1 MTKETIKS
9 VQDKINVMQ
18 AFIEG
23 KEIES
28 RHVGLCEWAYSP
40 SPLWQ
45 WGTYE
50 YRVKQKNYRPFETI
64 DEVFDAMKLH
74 GGILCFDKSKRNQYC
89 LSINTRQVFVNGYA
103 VPFDE
108 LLENYL
114 FQDETPCGIEITK

>member
-1 MTKETIKS
+1 MTKEIIKD

-23 KEIES
+23 KEIEY
-28 RHVGLCEWAYSP
+28 RHICLNNWADNK

-45 WGTYE
+45 WGRYE
-50 YRVKQKNYRPFETI
+50 YRVKQHYRPFETI

-74 GGILCFDKSKRNQYC
+74 GGILCYDKSTMNPHC

-108 LLENYL
+108 LLEKYL
-114 FQDETPCGIEITK
+114 FKDNTPCGVEITK

>member
-45 WGTYE
+45 WGIYE
-50 YRVKQKNYRPFETI
+50 YRIKPRYRAFNNTDEMYNSMKQHGVKVRDKVHKEWNF
-64 DEVFDAMKLH
+64 
-74 GGILCFDKSKRNQYC
+74 ILFNSDLVY
-89 LSINTRQVFVNGYA
+89 IYI
-103 VPFDE
+103 VPM
-108 LLENYL
+108 
-114 FQDETPCGIEITK
+114 CI

>member
-23 KEIES
+23 KEIEF
-28 RHVGLCEWAYSP
+28 RHISSNDWTDSKNPIWEW
-40 SPLWQ
+40 
-45 WGTYE
+45 GIYE
-50 YRVKQKNYRPFETI
+50 YRVKQNYRPFETI

-74 GGILCFDKSKRNQYC
+74 GGILCFDKSTRKPHC

-103 VPFDE
+103 VSFDE

>member
-23 KEIES
+23 KEIEF
-28 RHVGLCEWAYSP
+28 RHISLYDWTDSKN
-40 SPLWQ
+40 PLWQ
-45 WGTYE
+45 WGIYE

-103 VPFDE
+103 VSFDE
-108 LLENYL
+108 LLEKYL
-114 FQDETPCGIEITK
+114 FKDNTPFGVEITK

>member
-23 KEIES
+23 KEIEY
-28 RHVGLCEWAYSP
+28 RHICLNNWADNK

-45 WGTYE
+45 WGRYE

-64 DEVFDAMKLH
+64 DEVFEAMKLH
-74 GGILCFDKSKRNQYC
+74 GGILCFDKSTRNPHC
-89 LSINTRQVFVNGYA
+89 LSINTRQVFVNANA

-108 LLENYL
+108 LFEKYL
-114 FQDETPCGIEITK
+114 FQDETPFGVEITK

>member
-45 WGTYE
+45 WGIYE

-74 GGILCFDKSKRNQYC
+74 GGILCYEKSTKKSHW
-89 LSINTRQVFVNGYA
+89 LFINAREVIINSYTVS
-103 VPFDE
+103 FDE
-108 LLENYL
+108 FLEKYI
-114 FQDETPCGIEITK
+114 FEDETPCGVEITE

>member
-23 KEIES
+23 KEIEF
-28 RHVGLCEWAYSP
+28 RHISLYDWTDSKI
-40 SPLWQ
+40 PLWQ
-45 WGTYE
+45 WGIYE
-50 YRVKQKNYRPFETI
+50 YRVKQNYRPFETI

-103 VPFDE
+103 VSFDE
-108 LLENYL
+108 LLEKYL
-114 FQDETPCGIEITK
+114 FKDNTPCGVEITK

>member
-1 MTKETIKS
+1 MTKEIIKS

-23 KEIES
+23 KEIEF
-28 RHVGLCEWAYSP
+28 RHISLYDWTDSKN
-40 SPLWQ
+40 PLWQ
-45 WGTYE
+45 WGIYE

-74 GGILCFDKSKRNQYC
+74 GGILCFDKSTRKPHC

-103 VPFDE
+103 VSFDE
-108 LLENYL
+108 LLEKYL
-114 FQDETPCGIEITK
+114 FKDNTPCGVEITE

>member
-28 RHVGLCEWAYSP
+28 RHVGLCEWAYTP

-45 WGTYE
+45 WGIYE

-74 GGILCFDKSKRNQYC
+74 GGILQMK
-89 LSINTRQVFVNGYA
+89 LSGR
-103 VPFDE
+103 E
-108 LLENYL
+108 
-114 FQDETPCGIEITK
+114 

>member
-23 KEIES
+23 KEIEY
-28 RHVGLCEWAYSP
+28 RHICLNNWADNK

-45 WGTYE
+45 WGRYE
-50 YRVKQKNYRPFETI
+50 YRVKPYYRPFETI
-64 DEVFDAMKLH
+64 DEVFEAMKLH
-74 GGILCFDKSKRNQYC
+74 GGILCYDKSTKNPHC

-108 LLENYL
+108 LLEKYL
-114 FQDETPCGIEITK
+114 FKDEIPCGVEITK

>member
-1 MTKETIKS
+1 MTKETIKD

-23 KEIES
+23 KEIEF
-28 RHVGLCEWAYSP
+28 RHISSNDWTDNKN
-40 SPLWQ
+40 PLWQ

-50 YRVKQKNYRPFETI
+50 YRVKQNYRPFETI
-64 DEVFDAMKLH
+64 DEVFEAMKLH
-74 GGILCFDKSKRNQYC
+74 GGILCFDKSTRKHYC

-108 LLENYL
+108 LLEKYL
-114 FQDETPCGIEITK
+114 FKDDTPCGVEITK